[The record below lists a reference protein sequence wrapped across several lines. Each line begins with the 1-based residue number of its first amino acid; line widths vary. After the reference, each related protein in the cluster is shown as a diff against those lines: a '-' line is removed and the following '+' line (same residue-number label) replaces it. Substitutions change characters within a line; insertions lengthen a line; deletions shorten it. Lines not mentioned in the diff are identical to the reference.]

1 MEMGYGGT
9 VPVGL
14 PGTSYFLGI
23 PYAPGRALIA
33 AGLPFAMATDFNPGS
48 SPIASLQ
55 VVWALGCTQQKL
67 LPAEAFYAITCNAAR
82 ALRCEK
88 EVGGQAAG
96 PRAHVFTTKTVKAIP
111 YFMGQNHCHEV
122 FINGCLFV

>member
-1 MEMGYGGT
+1 
-9 VPVGL
+9 
-14 PGTSYFLGI
+14 LGI
-23 PYAPGRALIA
+23 PYAPGRALID

-67 LPAEAFYAITCNAAR
+67 LPAEGFWAVTCTAAR
-82 ALRCEK
+82 ALGCEK
-88 EVGGQAAG
+88 DGGAGAAG
-96 PRAHVFTTKTVKAIP
+96 QRANFFTTKTVDAVKAIP

>member
-1 MEMGYGGT
+1 

-23 PYAPGRALIA
+23 PYAPGRALID

-48 SPIASLQ
+48 SPIGSLQ
-55 VVWALGCTQQKL
+55 IVWALACTQMKL
-67 LPAEAFYAITCNAAR
+67 LPAEGFYAVTCNAAR

-88 EVGGQAAG
+88 EVGALAVGQ
-96 PRAHVFTTKTVKAIP
+96 RAHFFTTNTPDAIQAIP
-111 YFMGQNHCHEV
+111 YFMGRNHCDRV
-122 FINGCLFV
+122 FVGGEEFLRK